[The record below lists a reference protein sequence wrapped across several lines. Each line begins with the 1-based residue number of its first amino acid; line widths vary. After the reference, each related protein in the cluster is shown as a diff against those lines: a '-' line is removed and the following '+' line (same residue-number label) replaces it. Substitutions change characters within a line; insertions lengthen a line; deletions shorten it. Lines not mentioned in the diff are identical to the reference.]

1 MRLDAHTTTKFQGV
15 KANTGTAMH
24 TKDGSK
30 DVLMVSDDFKIPE
43 RSAPHW
49 QVVDSKGNVY
59 LLQQLRIKDNKFNRK
74 ISLPSYVHDVAK
86 VQIWC
91 SFAEALLGEASFPAP
106 IATNTNMNMA
116 EAR

>member
-1 MRLDAHTTTKFQGV
+1 M
-15 KANTGTAMH
+15 
-24 TKDGSK
+24 
-30 DVLMVSDDFKIPE
+30 
-43 RSAPHW
+43 
-49 QVVDSKGNVY
+49 Y

-74 ISLPSYVHDVAK
+74 ITLPAYIHDVAK

-116 EAR
+116 EAQ